1 MRKSCSIPRYPR
13 PPLIHNMDHFPSLSH
28 QALAYPSPVTFPWQ
42 PLGADE
48 CRGGRVPDLHEP
60 EQAFLVARCSHVFFI
75 ASPSKPT
82 QLAAQVDIATSGSSQ
97 ALFERIPLEMLE
109 PARGEAPDIHNGLDP
124 ILSEKGYEL
133 IQGSCAGADAMDPLP
148 TWGFPLRTHDE
159 FPPTL
164 PEKLE
169 FLLHAV
175 LTAQLP
181 DPLPKP

>member
-1 MRKSCSIPRYPR
+1 MRRSLSVPRYPC
-13 PPLIHNMDHFPSLSH
+13 PLLIHNMDHFPSLFR
-28 QALAYPSPVTFPWQ
+28 QALAYPSPVTFPRQ

-48 CRGGRVPDLHEP
+48 CRGRRAPDLHEP
-60 EQAFLVARCSHVFFI
+60 EQAFPIARRSHVFLI

-82 QLAAQVDIATSGSSQ
+82 QLGAQVNIAKSGPSQ
-97 ALFERIPLEMLE
+97 ALFERTPLEMLE

-124 ILSEKGYEL
+124 ILLEKRYEF

-148 TWGFPLRTHDE
+148 TGRFPLRTHYE
-159 FPPTL
+159 FPPKL

-169 FLLHAV
+169 LFLHAV

-181 DPLPKP
+181 DPFPKP